1 MNGEPQATIRRQVA
15 EYAVGRVQLWFTDVV
30 RELEMV
36 EIPSSR
42 LDGLLDGGGPCATT
56 RPRAGTAVARGPT
69 WSPSPIGPPSRS
81 CRGVRDS
88 GKTAAVFCSLTSM
101 GFVALDQHALA

>member
-1 MNGEPQATIRRQVA
+1 MNEEPQATIRRQVA
-15 EYAVGRVQLWFTDVV
+15 ERAVERAQLWFTDDIG
-30 RELEMV
+30 ELEMV

-42 LDGLLDGGGPCATT
+42 PD
-56 RPRAGTAVARGPT
+56 
-69 WSPSPIGPPSRS
+69 WSTFKILQ
-81 CRGVRDS
+81 GVRGT

>member
-1 MNGEPQATIRRQVA
+1 
-15 EYAVGRVQLWFTDVV
+15 
-30 RELEMV
+30 MV

-42 LDGLLDGGGPCATT
+42 LDGLLDGEATPNDPSTGGYGHSAWSDIV
-56 RPRAGTAVARGPT
+56 AVPN
-69 WSPSPIGPPSRS
+69 WSTFKILQ
-81 CRGVRDS
+81 GVRGT